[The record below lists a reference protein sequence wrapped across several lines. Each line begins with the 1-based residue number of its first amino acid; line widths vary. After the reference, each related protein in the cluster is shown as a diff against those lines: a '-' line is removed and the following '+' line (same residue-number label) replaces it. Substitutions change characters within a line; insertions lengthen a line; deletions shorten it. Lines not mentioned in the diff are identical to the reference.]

1 MRLPRRLVR
10 AAFELLYGP
19 LAPVYDWV
27 SRTFFLGQWAE
38 WQQAALP
45 YVAGRVLELGSGTG
59 ALHLVALERGLDWTA
74 VERSPQMIRQARRRF
89 FRAGRTP
96 RLVRGDAAAL
106 PIRTA
111 SVDCVVST
119 FPSEYIF
126 ALEVHQDV
134 ARVLRPAGVVVVVLA
149 GALRPSGPIG
159 VALDLLHR
167 VVSGSPTVPTPLTRG
182 SALAWSAH
190 WVPSRRGQALVLL
203 GHARG

>member
-1 MRLPRRLVR
+1 MWLPRRLVR

-19 LAPVYDWV
+19 LAPAYDWV

-45 YVAGRVLELGSGTG
+45 YVGGRVLELGSGTG

-74 VERSPQMIRQARRRF
+74 VERSFPMISQARRRF
-89 FRAGRTP
+89 SRAGQTA

-111 SVDCVVST
+111 SVDGVVST

-126 ALEVHQDV
+126 APAVHREV
-134 ARVLRPAGVVVVVLA
+134 ARVLRPGGVVVVVLA
-149 GALRPSGPIG
+149 GALRPEGPVG
-159 VALDLLHR
+159 AALDRLHR
-167 VVSGSPTVPTPLTRG
+167 MVSGQPTLLGPLTRG
-182 SALAWSAH
+182 SELAWSAH
-190 WVPSRRGQALVLL
+190 WVASRRGRALVLL
-203 GHARG
+203 GRAPA